1 MKSALL
7 AAFMLALGP
16 ASASAGGF
24 ATVGLESPPPQTI
37 SAGDSW
43 GAEFTVQAHGRTPAP
58 GLDPR
63 VVIEDSGGEVET
75 FPAVPG
81 DKPGSYR
88 ADVVFPS
95 DGRYDITIVDGYAN
109 QRHTFPAVTVGEG
122 GPQAAA
128 AAGSTAETGDPL
140 ILQALLVSLAAG
152 LLAALLSAGLI
163 ALAGRRRGRAAHTAS
178 AP

>member
-1 MKSALL
+1 MRSALL
-7 AAFMLALGP
+7 AAFLLALVP
-16 ASASAGGF
+16 VSASAGGF
-24 ATVGLESPPPQTI
+24 ATVGLESPPPQRI

-75 FPAVPG
+75 FPAVAG

-122 GPQAAA
+122 GPNI
-128 AAGSTAETGDPL
+128 GESP
-140 ILQALLVSLAAG
+140 QALLVSLAAG

-163 ALAGRRRGRAAHTAS
+163 ALAGRRRGGAAHTAS
-178 AP
+178 AA